1 MSAGKP
7 PLGTILASF
16 FNDYLKLQRGL
27 RPNSITSY
35 ADAMRLLLQF
45 AGSTGKKKV
54 TQLSLDDLNADVVC
68 QFLNSLEEISGGSA
82 RSGRK
87 RQPFSRNSYPTKG
100 QDIHLTDRFSSA

>member
-35 ADAMRLLLQF
+35 ADAMRLLCSSLGQL
-45 AGSTGKKKV
+45 ARRKSPNLAST
-54 TQLSLDDLNADVVC
+54 
-68 QFLNSLEEISGGSA
+68 ISMLMSCA
-82 RSGRK
+82 
-87 RQPFSRNSYPTKG
+87 
-100 QDIHLTDRFSSA
+100 SS